1 LANIPKKIRT
11 LSGQRK
17 KNGKRKFHIEFV
29 MGNASQNSL
38 WRMISMPDGLSEW
51 FADEVSFDEENN
63 QYLFRWS
70 KSEDIALVQ
79 FSKPMNV
86 IRFRWLDEEQDMAY
100 FEFAIHKLEL
110 SGGLTLEITDFAT
123 TEEKNDAITL
133 WEKQV
138 DELKRKLGI

>member
-1 LANIPKKIRT
+1 MEKE
-11 LSGQRK
+11 
-17 KNGKRKFHIEFV
+17 KFHIEFV

-86 IRFRWLDEEQDMAY
+86 IRFRWLDEEQEMAY

>member
-1 LANIPKKIRT
+1 MEKE
-11 LSGQRK
+11 
-17 KNGKRKFHIEFV
+17 KFHIEFV

-79 FSKPMNV
+79 FSKPMNA
-86 IRFRWLDEEQDMAY
+86 IRFRWLDEEQEMAY

-110 SGGLTLEITDFAT
+110 SGGLTLEITDFST
-123 TEEKNDAITL
+123 PEEKSDAITL

>member
-1 LANIPKKIRT
+1 MEKE
-11 LSGQRK
+11 
-17 KNGKRKFHIEFV
+17 KFHIEFV

-86 IRFRWLDEEQDMAY
+86 IRFRWLDEEQDMTY

-110 SGGLTLEITDFAT
+110 SGGLTLEITDFST
-123 TEEKNDAITL
+123 PEEKSDAITL
-133 WEKQV
+133 WETQV

>member
-1 LANIPKKIRT
+1 MEKE
-11 LSGQRK
+11 
-17 KNGKRKFHIEFV
+17 KFHIEFV

-63 QYLFRWS
+63 RYLFRWS

-79 FSKPMNV
+79 FSKPMNA
-86 IRFRWLDEEQDMAY
+86 IRFRWLDEEQEMAY

-110 SGGLTLEITDFAT
+110 SGGLTLEITDFST
-123 TEEKNDAITL
+123 PEEKSDAMPSSSYHCPSEFIIFAFENNRSIL
-133 WEKQV
+133 F
-138 DELKRKLGI
+138 

>member
-1 LANIPKKIRT
+1 MEKE
-11 LSGQRK
+11 
-17 KNGKRKFHIEFV
+17 KFHIEFV

-63 QYLFRWS
+63 RYLFRWS

-79 FSKPMNV
+79 FSKPMNA
-86 IRFRWLDEEQDMAY
+86 IRFRWLDEEQEMAY

-110 SGGLTLEITDFAT
+110 SGGLTLEITDFT
-123 TEEKNDAITL
+123 TPDEKSDAITL
-133 WEKQV
+133 WETQV

>member
-1 LANIPKKIRT
+1 MEKE
-11 LSGQRK
+11 
-17 KNGKRKFHIEFV
+17 KFHIEFV

-79 FSKPMNV
+79 FSKPMNA
-86 IRFRWLDEEQDMAY
+86 IRFRWLDEDEEMAY
-100 FEFAIHKLEL
+100 FEFALHKLEL
-110 SGGLTLEITDFAT
+110 TGDMTLEITDFA
-123 TEEKNDAITL
+123 EPDEKSDAITL
-133 WEKQV
+133 WETQV
-138 DELKRKLGI
+138 DELKRRLGI

>member
-1 LANIPKKIRT
+1 MEKE
-11 LSGQRK
+11 
-17 KNGKRKFHIEFV
+17 KFHIEFV

-63 QYLFRWS
+63 RYLFRWS

-79 FSKPMNV
+79 FSKPMNA
-86 IRFRWLDEEQDMAY
+86 IRFRWLDEEQEMAY

-110 SGGLTLEITDFAT
+110 SGGLTLEITDFST
-123 TEEKNDAITL
+123 PDEKSDAITL
-133 WEKQV
+133 WETQV

>member
-1 LANIPKKIRT
+1 MEKE
-11 LSGQRK
+11 
-17 KNGKRKFHIEFV
+17 KFHIEFV

-63 QYLFRWS
+63 RYLFRWS

-79 FSKPMNV
+79 FSKPMNA
-86 IRFRWLDEEQDMAY
+86 IRFRWLDEEQEMAY

-110 SGGLTLEITDFAT
+110 SGGLTLEITDFST
-123 TEEKNDAITL
+123 PEEKSDAITL
-133 WEKQV
+133 WETQV

>member
-1 LANIPKKIRT
+1 MEKE
-11 LSGQRK
+11 
-17 KNGKRKFHIEFV
+17 KFHIEFV

>member
-1 LANIPKKIRT
+1 MEKE
-11 LSGQRK
+11 
-17 KNGKRKFHIEFV
+17 KFHIEFV

-79 FSKPMNV
+79 FSKPMNG

>member
-1 LANIPKKIRT
+1 MEKE
-11 LSGQRK
+11 
-17 KNGKRKFHIEFV
+17 KFHIEFV

-123 TEEKNDAITL
+123 TDEKNDAITL

>member
-1 LANIPKKIRT
+1 
-11 LSGQRK
+11 
-17 KNGKRKFHIEFV
+17 
-29 MGNASQNSL
+29 
-38 WRMISMPDGLSEW
+38 MISMPDGLSEW

-79 FSKPMNV
+79 FSKPMNA

-110 SGGLTLEITDFAT
+110 SGGLTLEITDFVT
-123 TEEKNDAITL
+123 PDEKRDAITL
-133 WEKQV
+133 WETQV